1 MKGEAMRFLVILLMT
16 LTILTPGLSYLHAE
30 EDIFDIGKS
39 DTAIKPFVFPK
50 SMVVIRNSSPGYLPV
65 KPGMRGGF
73 NFSEETYLRFK
84 PVEKGLLESEAS
96 TNRFIKKYLVR
107 LDPARIAPSTRGKDF
122 EHILSRNALRK
133 LGKEYDADLL
143 FVFRQSINVLS
154 EPWIIRIEGL
164 IYLARQDKLLII
176 PSNGHKLTSHP
187 DFISINQK
195 SLERLG
201 KDARK
206 IIHSHKFEKRRS
218 NY

>member
-1 MKGEAMRFLVILLMT
+1 MRRLFSLLLGILL
-16 LTILTPGLSYLHAE
+16 LTYSMGGICAAE
-30 EDIFDIGKS
+30 DLFDTGKS

-50 SMVVIRNSSPGYLPV
+50 SMAVVRNSSPGYLPV
-65 KPGMRGGF
+65 KPNMQGGF
-73 NFSEETYLRFK
+73 DYSEETYQRLK
-84 PVEKGLLESEAS
+84 PIEKGFLENEVPI
-96 TNRFIKKYLVR
+96 NRFIKKYLVR

-122 EHILSRNALRK
+122 DYILSRKALRK

-143 FVFRQSINVLS
+143 FVFQQSINVLS

-164 IYLARQDKLLII
+164 IYLARQDKILIL
-176 PSNGHKLTSHP
+176 PSNDHELKSSQP

-195 SLERLG
+195 SLEQLG